1 MEEIINEYY
10 AERKGNYIYV
20 DRDDGQSGDEQGT
33 DERHLNEYEQSE
45 KGMYDSNVD
54 GDEVEGHKNR
64 RIRDNGSQI
73 DGGSGRSVKNIF
85 SLSEPI
91 EEKDNAKYLL
101 KLYVE
106 EALPNKGG
114 EAFSRAYELKDI
126 KEIVTIPDGV
136 LSENGGLTDDTMTI
150 SIDSISA
157 LFDIVKTYDK
167 DFNPKP
173 ANPLFLNKN
182 GTPKVMYHQTS
193 KGFTVFNTN
202 NERAG
207 KNDSETHTGMFFKP
221 NDNDIIIM
229 MIWLPAR

>member
-1 MEEIINEYY
+1 MSFSIIF
-10 AERKGNYIYV
+10 
-20 DRDDGQSGDEQGT
+20 QEQNQKT
-33 DERHLNEYEQSE
+33 FDL
-45 KGMYDSNVD
+45 DT
-54 GDEVEGHKNR
+54 
-64 RIRDNGSQI
+64 I
-73 DGGSGRSVKNIF
+73 IF
-85 SLSEPI
+85 CITTS
-91 EEKDNAKYLL
+91 
-101 KLYVE
+101 

-136 LSENGGLTDDTMTI
+136 LSENGGLTDDMMTI

-173 ANPLFLNKN
+173 ANPLLLNKN

-193 KGFTVFNTN
+193 MDFTVFNTN
-202 NERAG
+202 NEKAG
-207 KNDSETHTGMFFKP
+207 KNDSETPTGMFFKP